1 MFFSWL
7 KRYLPKGLYWRAA
20 LILILPIIL
29 LQIVVSVAFIQRYFE
44 DVTTQMTANMLREL
58 TLVLRVID
66 AAPDHRSAQATI
78 FGDLTELGLRIKF
91 ADESPSTDQIRWF
104 DFSGRVL
111 TRTLRA
117 ELPSLQAITLP
128 NNREVILNF
137 ETVHGPVQVRFERW
151 RVSATNPHQLLVIMV
166 LFGALMT
173 LIAYL
178 YLRNQLR
185 SITALADAA
194 QAFGRGR
201 NVPYEPRGALEVRA
215 AGQAFLDMR
224 DRIQRHME
232 QRTLMLSGVSHD
244 LRTPLTRL
252 KLGLSFI
259 DPDEAEPLLQDVA
272 AMERLVDEFL
282 SFIKGAKEEEPELI
296 DPVQL
301 VKTVVSDAQRL
312 GYDVDIGAIKSR
324 GKVLLRQGSFRRALE
339 NLISNGV
346 RYGSRVVVSF
356 EATATSLLFRVEDN
370 GPGIPIERRGEAIE
384 PFTRLDPSRNQD
396 KGLGVGLGL
405 AITREIAYGNGGI
418 LELGTS
424 ERLGGLQADIFVQRD
439 AKA

>member
-20 LILILPIIL
+20 LILLLPIIL

-58 TLVLRVID
+58 NLVLRVID
-66 AAPDHRSAQATI
+66 SAPDQNSARSTI
-78 FGDLTELGLRIKF
+78 FQDVTELGLGIKF
-91 ADESPSTDQIRWF
+91 VDENPSSDQIRWF
-104 DFSGRVL
+104 DFSGLVF
-111 TRTLRA
+111 TRTLRQ
-117 ELPSLQAITLP
+117 ELPNLQAITLP
-128 NNREVILNF
+128 DNREVILNF
-137 ETVHGPVQVRFERW
+137 ETTHGPVQMQFERS

-173 LIAYL
+173 IIAYL

-201 NVPYEPRGALEVRA
+201 NVTYEPRGALEIRA

-259 DPDEAEPLLQDVA
+259 EHNEAEPLLQDVE
-272 AMERLVDEFL
+272 AMERLIDEFL

-296 DPVQL
+296 DPKNL
-301 VKTVVSDAQRL
+301 VETVVTDAQRL
-312 GYDVDIGAIKSR
+312 GFDVNIGEINGR
-324 GKVLLRQGSFRRALE
+324 GEVHLRAGAFRRALE

-346 RYGSRVVVSF
+346 RYGSRVEVSL
-356 EATATSLLFRVEDN
+356 EVTDKSLLFRIEDN
-370 GPGIPIERRGEAIE
+370 GPGIPKERREEAVA

-396 KGLGVGLGL
+396 KGSGVGLGL

-418 LELGTS
+418 LELS
-424 ERLGGLQADIFVQRD
+424 KSQRLGGLQADILVQRD
-439 AKA
+439 SNG